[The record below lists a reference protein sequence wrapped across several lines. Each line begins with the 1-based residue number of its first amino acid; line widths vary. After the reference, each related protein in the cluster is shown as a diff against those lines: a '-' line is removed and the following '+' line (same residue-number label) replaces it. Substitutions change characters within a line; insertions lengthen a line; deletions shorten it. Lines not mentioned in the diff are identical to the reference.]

1 MNPPEAAAM
10 LPTSSN
16 FFDTSSVVISSVAVW
31 MIFRSSVGGS
41 APGAAPLPPA
51 LPPDVLAA
59 AGASAMEPLC
69 RAASALSYDL
79 SCASGAGAFAID
91 LHGRPAV
98 RIAALCAGRRLVLR
112 ELRRS
117 AARRGKQ
124 HRRHGNGR
132 CPCQPP
138 MRLEYPVMTSSSNHS
153 TQGGDVSRT
162 PGGAGL
168 FPWLT
173 TKFTKPAAR
182 REHEGDGQGTN
193 HRPAR
198 PPDRRP
204 HIFPNVYIRVP
215 RR

>member
-1 MNPPEAAAM
+1 M

-91 LHGRPAV
+91 LCTDGPPSGSPP
-98 RIAALCAGRRLVLR
+98 CA
-112 ELRRS
+112 
-117 AARRGKQ
+117 
-124 HRRHGNGR
+124 
-132 CPCQPP
+132 P
-138 MRLEYPVMTSSSNHS
+138 
-153 TQGGDVSRT
+153 D
-162 PGGAGL
+162 AGL
-168 FPWLT
+168 SFASFDDPPHAAASST
-173 TKFTKPAAR
+173 AVTATAAAPA
-182 REHEGDGQGTN
+182 N
-193 HRPAR
+193 HR
-198 PPDRRP
+198 
-204 HIFPNVYIRVP
+204 
-215 RR
+215 